1 LDRVARLGKARGD
14 RLDANRAAT
23 EVAGDHAEIAAVEAV
38 EAERVDLKA
47 GQGRIS
53 YLAIDDLGAGDGG
66 EVADTAEQAAGN
78 AWCATRTAGNLDCA
92 VLAHRQAE
100 DARATADDLLQ
111 LLNRIELKPG
121 RNAET
126 VAERVGQQAKARRCG
141 H

>member
-1 LDRVARLGKARGD
+1 GLDDVLDRVARLGKARRD

-38 EAERVDLKA
+38 EAKRIHLEAGECRV
-47 GQGRIS
+47 GH
-53 YLAIDDLGAGDGG
+53 LAVDDFCAGDGG
-66 EVADTAEQAAGN
+66 EVTDAAQQAAGD
-78 AWCATRTAGNLDCA
+78 TRRAAGTAGNLDCA

-126 VAERVGQQAKARRCG
+126 VAERVGQ
-141 H
+141 